1 MFFKKIAITSAMA
14 CLMGSAAFADGHAVN
29 CGPEGQ
35 SIRILASDF
44 PAIHAV
50 AGTAEENCGAAAAEF
65 VRNHTTEARD
75 IMNAALTPNP
85 AEYTSVIVA
94 NSTLTQL
101 MNDGLVRPLND
112 LVEAYGDNIPSNLQI
127 SIDGNVMAIAFM
139 ANAQHLYSRTDI
151 LAEAGIDEVPTTYED
166 VLAAAEAIRAAGI
179 MEHPIVMNMQ
189 VGWNIAETFN
199 TIYLAHGGEFFEP
212 GTANPAINSEAGIA
226 TLEMMARLA
235 EYAHP
240 DHLSQASN
248 ETQATWEAGQAAL
261 GIMWGSRGAV
271 ILDAEG
277 AVEGVT
283 ENTVLSSAPIVEGIG
298 VPGATLWWDG
308 FTNAANVPDAEA
320 EATFAALASALTPE
334 MVEAHNDDAV
344 WLVEGFVPGPA
355 ASGVDETAQ
364 GGARPY
370 PMVPQIN
377 LLHNALG
384 AELSD
389 FMQGNESAEQALA
402 DAEAAYV
409 TTATEAG
416 FLQ

>member
-1 MFFKKIAITSAMA
+1 MKRTTFAVASAMTA
-14 CLMGSAAFADGHAVN
+14 LMGTAAMA

-50 AGTAEENCGAAAAEF
+50 AGTAEENCGASAAEF
-65 VRNHTTEARD
+65 ARNHTTEARD
-75 IMNAALTPNP
+75 IMNAALTPDP

-94 NSTLTQL
+94 NATLVQL

-112 LVEAYGDNIPSNLQI
+112 LVEAYGENIPSNLLI
-127 SIDGNVMAIAFM
+127 TIDGNVMAVAFM
-139 ANAQHLYSRTDI
+139 ANSQHLFARTDV
-151 LAEAGIDEVPTTYED
+151 LAEAGVDGIPATYDEL
-166 VLAAAEAIRAAGI
+166 LAAAEAIRAAGI
-179 MEHPIVMNMQ
+179 MEHPIVANMQ
-189 VGWNIAETFN
+189 TGWNIAETFN
-199 TIYLAHGGEFFEP
+199 TIYMAHGGEFFEP
-212 GTANPAINSEAGIA
+212 GTANASINSEAGIA
-226 TLEMMARLA
+226 TLEMMAAIA

-261 GIMWGSRGAV
+261 GLMWGSRGAV
-271 ILDAEG
+271 ILDDEG
-277 AVEGVT
+277 STPEVT
-283 ENTVLSSAPIVEGIG
+283 GNTVLASAPVVDGIG
-298 VPGATLWWDG
+298 IPGATLWWDG
-308 FTNAANVPDAEA
+308 FTIASNVPDAEA

-334 MVEAHNDDAV
+334 MVAANNDDAV
-344 WLVEGFVPGPA
+344 WLLEGFDPGPA
-355 ASGVDETAQ
+355 AAGVAATAQ

-370 PMVPQIN
+370 PMVPQIG

-402 DAEAAYV
+402 DVEAAYI
-409 TTATEAG
+409 TAATEAG

>member
-1 MFFKKIAITSAMA
+1 MFVKQFAIA
-14 CLMGSAAFADGHAVN
+14 GAAFGLMATTALAGGHGAA

-50 AGTAEENCGAAAAEF
+50 AGTAEENCAAAAGEF
-65 VRNHTTEARD
+65 VRNHTTTARE

-85 AEYTSVIVA
+85 SEYTSVIVA

-101 MNDGLVRPLND
+101 MNDGLVRPLDD
-112 LVEAYGDNIPSNLQI
+112 LVAAYGDNIPSNLQI
-127 SIDGNVMAIAFM
+127 SIGGNVMAIAFM
-139 ANAQHLYSRTDI
+139 ANSQHLYSRTDV
-151 LAEAGIDEVPTTYED
+151 LEEAGVDGIPTTYEEM
-166 VLAAAEAIRAAGI
+166 LSAAEAIRAAGI
-179 MEHPIVMNMQ
+179 MENPIVANMQ

-226 TLEMMARLA
+226 TLEMMARIA

-261 GIMWGSRGAV
+261 GIMWGSRGSV
-271 ILDAEG
+271 ILDDEG
-277 AVEGVT
+277 STEEVT
-283 ENTVLSSAPIVEGIG
+283 GNTVLSAAPMVEGIG
-298 VPGATLWWDG
+298 IPGATLWWDG
-308 FTNAANVPDAEA
+308 FTIAANVSDEEA

-334 MVEAHNDDAV
+334 MVAANNDDAV
-344 WLVEGFVPGPA
+344 WLLDGFQPGA
-355 ASGVDETAQ
+355 AAAGVSATAQ
-364 GGARPY
+364 GGAMPY
-370 PMVPQIN
+370 PMVPQMG

-402 DAEAAYV
+402 DVEAAYV